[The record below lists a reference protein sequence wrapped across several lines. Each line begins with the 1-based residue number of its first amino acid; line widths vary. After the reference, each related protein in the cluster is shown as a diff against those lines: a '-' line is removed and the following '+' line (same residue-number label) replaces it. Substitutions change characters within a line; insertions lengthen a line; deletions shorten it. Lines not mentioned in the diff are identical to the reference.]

1 MTSKKIITGIGLLLG
16 TFLFSCSGVKT
27 PAGQPPGAEYLPL
40 RFGSGWERT
49 PEVRVFVGDSLYEYI
64 DGGAELYHMYKF
76 IDVTVGDYAGD
87 AGEIVADLYRFAG
100 PEMAYGMYTTL
111 RPEGPEAV
119 PLGVEGFSAGPT
131 LIFVKGDYLVN
142 VIGYDEAAA
151 TVAAV
156 KSLAGAIDSLLPGAA
171 DKPAMFSSFPQT
183 TIIEHTEKMYAA
195 SFLGREYL
203 SMIYTMDFIQDADTI
218 TLFLADD
225 DSGGKFT
232 RWSEQTGQNRTAA
245 IPTAD
250 LPYDGGN
257 AFIIADGYYG
267 HIVAGLK
274 NGKLAGIIGYKSEQA
289 GFLTEWLHA
298 IPQMEI
304 RQ

>member
-1 MTSKKIITGIGLLLG
+1 MTSKKIVAGVGLLLG
-16 TFLFSCSGVKT
+16 ILLFSCGGVKT
-27 PAGQPPGAEYLPL
+27 PAGQPAGAEYLPL
-40 RFGSGWERT
+40 RFASGWERT

-76 IDVTVGDYAGD
+76 IDVTVGDYTGD

-131 LIFVKGDYLVN
+131 VIFVRGDYLVN
-142 VIGYDEAAA
+142 IIGYDETAA

-156 KSLAGAIDSLLPGAA
+156 KSLAGAIDSLLPGPK
-171 DKPAMFSSFPQT
+171 DKPAMFSLFPQT
-183 TIIEHTEKMYAA
+183 AIREHTEKMYAA
-195 SFLGREYL
+195 SFLGRGYL
-203 SMIYTMDFIQDADTI
+203 SLMYTVDCFLETDTL
-218 TLFLADD
+218 TLFLSEDV
-225 DSGGKFT
+225 SGGKFSQ
-232 RWSEQTGQNRTAA
+232 WSEQTSGARTSTMS
-245 IPTAD
+245 PD
-250 LPYDGGN
+250 GLPFDQGN
-257 AFIIADGYYG
+257 AFIIVDGYYG
-267 HIVAGLK
+267 NIVAGLK

-298 IPQMEI
+298 LPQMGI
-304 RQ
+304 RP